1 MSMKSLASRLTYNGG
16 DQLGRIKMNKLRS
29 FKAALKNDYQSR
41 MIKVPNKTAW
51 PCLINNNTSGLKS
64 DYDRKRLSVE
74 FDSGLQSGDVF
85 ECLDDGTH
93 WMVYLPTLT
102 EIAYLRTEI
111 IRCRYTLDVDG
122 QVYWVYFQGPTET
135 DVTWFQKQGVHYDEP
150 NLSGTIYIKKDER
163 TKGFFNR
170 FTKIQMDGHAW
181 EVHVVDEISVPG
193 IIELEVREFY
203 DDPLADLPVV
213 EKEGCHEIIG
223 REKVEQ
229 DGTYGYM
236 IRDAYF
242 NPEFSWRVEGN
253 PRVEIESQEGKMC
266 NVLVHD
272 GAIRGFKLVYGNK
285 NSGYHIDVTIER
297 ECNGVVGPKSVYPY
311 DIVDYKSNVTGTYR
325 LSDNRVA
332 KIIERTDT
340 GCTVEITSGR
350 SGDFKVIFDPVDYDM
365 IVEYPVH
372 IESL

>member
-16 DQLGRIKMNKLRS
+16 DQLGRIKLNKLRS
-29 FKAALKNDYQSR
+29 FRAALKNDYQSR

-111 IRCRYTLDVDG
+111 IRCRYILNVDG
-122 QVYWVYFQGPTET
+122 QDYWVYFQGPTET
-135 DVTWFQKQGVHYDEP
+135 DATWFQKQGVHYDEP
-150 NLSGTIYIKKDER
+150 NWSGTIYIKKDER
-163 TKGFFNR
+163 TTNFFHR
-170 FTKIQMDGHAW
+170 FSKFTIDGHCW

-203 DDPLADLPVV
+203 DDALADLPII
-213 EKEGCHEIIG
+213 EQEGCHEIIG
-223 REKVEQ
+223 RESVEQ

-236 IRDAYF
+236 IRDAYV

-272 GAIRGFKLVYGNK
+272 GAIRGFKLIYGNK
-285 NSGYHIDVTIER
+285 ISGYHIDVTIER
-297 ECNGVVGPKSVYPY
+297 ECKGIVGPQTVYPY
-311 DIVDYKSNVTGTYR
+311 DIVEYKSKVAGMYS
-325 LSDNRVA
+325 LSDTRVA
-332 KIIERTDT
+332 KIIDRTDT
-340 GCTVEITSGR
+340 SCTVEIISGK
-350 SGDFKVIFDPVDYDM
+350 SGDFKVVFNPKEFDTV
-365 IVEYPVH
+365 IEYSVH
-372 IESL
+372 IDSL